1 MDGRVSTLFATIQSI
16 WCQIHA
22 MLQPLEGNAHPVES
36 PEAQISAEESRTGEG
51 QRHYLPLFKAA
62 RSGDWK
68 SAKNFIE
75 HNPNALTARITTVG
89 LQTVFHVAAESC
101 QWRLILGL
109 LELIVSP
116 ESLAVQDADGNTV
129 LHYVAHSG
137 SLKIAKALVKK
148 NYNLLQIVNNEGELP
163 LLCSILSESKELV
176 LYFTLETRVDQYPSL
191 LVNILRTLIVSGY
204 LDIALCFVKKY
215 PELAI
220 LRDEVGNSLLMWLA
234 VHGPSFFFSG
244 SNLGF
249 LKGWIYKFVPKQI
262 KKSSADLVMINMK
275 DLCTEESSTPVTSI
289 QPTSSATQVLQCF
302 KRLFWKAIAQLAPSI
317 KMVQD
322 EKLKHECAVE
332 LVNLAC
338 MKLSSMGFQQ
348 IFHFLQD
355 PPILSRAIEGGIE
368 EFVKTL
374 LEHFPEQL
382 VGYDTSSQRNIFQI
396 AVEYRQE
403 KIVNIMKKMSPT
415 KTRTMCE
422 ELMESNNT
430 TLHLA
435 GKLAPAFKLYSV
447 SGAALQ
453 LQRELQWFKE
463 AEKIILPFE
472 REFTNAKRQTPK
484 EVFKIAHKELVDQGE
499 KWMKDTANSSMLVS
513 TLIATVLFAA
523 AFTVPGGN
531 VNDKGIPIFLQTNAF
546 MVFAI
551 SDAIG
556 LFSSL
561 TSLLMFLAILTARY
575 MVDDFLESLPKKL
588 IIGLGSLFFAIA
600 AMIIAFGATLTI
612 VLSERWQWVAMPIT
626 LLASF
631 PVAIFVMLQL
641 PLFVQMV
648 QSTYGSSMF
657 RPWPSRL

>member
-1 MDGRVSTLFATIQSI
+1 
-16 WCQIHA
+16 
-22 MLQPLEGNAHPVES
+22 MLKPWEISAPHQMLSSEP
-36 PEAQISAEESRTGEG
+36 QISAEESRTGEG

-75 HNPNALTARITTVG
+75 RNPNALTARITTGG

-137 SLKIAKALVKK
+137 SLKIAKALLKK
-148 NYNLLQIVNNEGELP
+148 NYNLLQIVNNKGELP

-176 LYFTLETRVDQYPSL
+176 LYFTLETRVDDQSAL
-191 LVNILRTLIVSGY
+191 LKILQTLIVSGY
-204 LDIALCFVKKY
+204 VDIALYFVQRY

-220 LRDEVGNSLLMWLA
+220 VRDEDGNSLLMWLA

-302 KRLFWKAIAQLAPSI
+302 ERLLWKAIAQLAPSI

-348 IFHFLQD
+348 IFYFHQD

-374 LEHFPEQL
+374 LEHFPDL
-382 VGYDTSSQRNIFQI
+382 IGYDTSSQRNIFQS

-403 KIVNIMKKMSPT
+403 KMVNIIKKISPT

-422 ELMESNNT
+422 QLMESNNT

-435 GKLAPAFKLYSV
+435 GKLAHAFKLYSV
-447 SGAALQ
+447 SSAALQ

-463 AEKIILPFE
+463 VEKITFPFY
-472 REFTNAKRQTPK
+472 REWRNAENEMAKD
-484 EVFKIAHKELVDQGE
+484 VFRIQHKELAEQGE
-499 KWMKDTANSSMLVS
+499 KWTKETVNSSMVVS
-513 TLIATVLFAA
+513 TLIVTVLFAA
-523 AFTVPGGN
+523 VFTVPGGN
-531 VNDKGIPIFLQTNAF
+531 VNDIGTPIFLHKNAF

-551 SDAIG
+551 SDALG
-556 LFSSL
+556 VFSSL
-561 TSLLMFLAILTARY
+561 TSLLMFLAIITARY
-575 MVDDFLESLPKKL
+575 TVDDFLESLPKQL

-600 AMIIAFGATLTI
+600 SMIIAFGATLTI
-612 VLSERWQWVAMPIT
+612 VLGERIPWIVVPST
-626 LLASF
+626 LVVFFL
-631 PVAIFVMLQL
+631 VTIFVSQQV
-641 PLFVQMV
+641 PLFIQMV
-648 QSTYGSSMF
+648 RSTYGSSMF
-657 RPWPSRL
+657 CPWPSRL

>member
-1 MDGRVSTLFATIQSI
+1 MIHHCANRIDSTNNQKKIFFRQSI
-16 WCQIHA
+16 GCQIFHA
-22 MLQPLEGNAHPVES
+22 MLKPWEISAPHQMQSSEP
-36 PEAQISAEESRTGEG
+36 QISAEESNK
-51 QRHYLPLFKAA
+51 HYQPLFKAA

-68 SAKNFIE
+68 STKNFIE
-75 HNPNALTARITTVG
+75 RNPNALTARITTVG

-116 ESLAVQDADGNTV
+116 ESLAVQDADGNTA

-137 SLKIAKALVKK
+137 SLKIAKALLKK
-148 NYNLLQIVNNEGELP
+148 NYNLLQIVNNKGELP

-176 LYFTLETRVDQYPSL
+176 SYFTLETRVDDQSAL
-191 LVNILRTLIVSGY
+191 LMKILETLIVSGY
-204 LDIALCFVKKY
+204 VDMALYFVQKY
-215 PELAI
+215 PKLVMA
-220 LRDEVGNSLLMWLA
+220 RDEFGNSLLMWLA

-249 LKGWIYKFVPKQI
+249 LKGWIYK
-262 KKSSADLVMINMK
+262 S
-275 DLCTEESSTPVTSI
+275 
-289 QPTSSATQVLQCF
+289 
-302 KRLFWKAIAQLAPSI
+302 PSI

-348 IFHFLQD
+348 IFYFHQD

-374 LEHFPEQL
+374 LEHFPDL
-382 VGYDTSSQRNIFQI
+382 IGYDTSSQRNIFQS

-403 KIVNIMKKMSPT
+403 KMVNIIKKISPT

-422 ELMESNNT
+422 QLMESNNT

-435 GKLAPAFKLYSV
+435 GKLAHAFKLYSV

-463 AEKIILPFE
+463 VEKITFPFY
-472 REFTNAKRQTPK
+472 REWRNAENEMAKD
-484 EVFKIAHKELVDQGE
+484 VFRIQHKELAEQGE
-499 KWMKDTANSSMLVS
+499 KWTKETVNSSMVVS
-513 TLIATVLFAA
+513 TLIVTVLFAA
-523 AFTVPGGN
+523 VFTVPGGN
-531 VNDKGIPIFLQTNAF
+531 VNDIGTPIFLHRNAF

-551 SDAIG
+551 SDALG
-556 LFSSL
+556 VFSSL
-561 TSLLMFLAILTARY
+561 TSLLMFLAIITARY
-575 MVDDFLESLPKKL
+575 TVDDFLESLPKQL

-600 AMIIAFGATLTI
+600 SMIIAFGVTLTI
-612 VLSERWQWVAMPIT
+612 VLGERIPWIVAPST
-626 LLASF
+626 LVVFFL
-631 PVAIFVMLQL
+631 VTIFVSQQV
-641 PLFVQMV
+641 PLFIQMV
-648 QSTYGSSMF
+648 RSTYGSNMF
-657 RPWPSRL
+657 CPWPSRL